1 MQRYLLQKP
10 AGRNI
15 QKRKNLALF
24 VWTAVIED
32 RGRKTVTFEVGNRD
46 EETFLK
52 DMGENSDNKE
62 ILL

>member
-1 MQRYLLQKP
+1 M
-10 AGRNI
+10 
-15 QKRKNLALF
+15 F